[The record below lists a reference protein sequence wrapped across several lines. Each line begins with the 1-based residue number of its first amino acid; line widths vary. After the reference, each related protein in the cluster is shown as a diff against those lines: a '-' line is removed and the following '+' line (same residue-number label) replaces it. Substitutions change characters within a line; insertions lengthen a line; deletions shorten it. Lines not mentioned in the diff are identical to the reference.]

1 MELRADTLQTQ
12 IPYYLTQEAKENLV
26 KALNNFP
33 KITYYTSLYP
43 NDALQGDGWTS
54 LGIVSFEKGERDF
67 IKGIILSNSCDI
79 DLTNKRDLPAKLI
92 FAPII
97 KLTNYIKLLEKA
109 DVPKSNIATKIQ
121 AIRTQ
126 HVTTL
131 FYLPKEACLDAEY
144 IALLDDIHTIPLST
158 FNSKDQKKLF
168 TLSQVGFY
176 LFIFKLSVHFCRFHE
191 NIDRNL

>member
-1 MELRADTLQTQ
+1 MELSADTLQAQ
-12 IPYYLTQEAKENLV
+12 IPYYLTQVAKENLV
-26 KALNNFP
+26 KALNSFP
-33 KITYYTSLYP
+33 NITYYTSLYP

-54 LGIVSFEKGERDF
+54 MGIVSFEKGERDF

-97 KLTNYIKLLEKA
+97 KLTNYVKLLEKTN
-109 DVPKSNIATKIQ
+109 VPNIKSKIQ
-121 AIRTQ
+121 AIRGQ
-126 HVTTL
+126 HVTNL
-131 FYLPKEACLDAEY
+131 FYLPKEAYLDDEY
-144 IALLDDIHTIPLST
+144 IALLDDVHTIPLST

-191 NIDRNL
+191 NVKRDF